1 MKLVTSLLETLA
13 YFAKV
18 LSISSIFIGLST
30 REPIYG
36 FVFSLVLW
44 LLGYLLNKW
53 ELRIEAKR
61 LFPVKH
67 YDYIVLRVFGWIMLV
82 ATLFSLV
89 NPIHHADPT
98 STISQLIWSVYLIV
112 SGSNRKTMY
121 ADQKIAKENVNT
133 EKKIDVEL

>member
-18 LSISSIFIGLST
+18 LSISSVFIGLSIH
-30 REPIYG
+30 EPIFG

-44 LLGYLLNKW
+44 LLGYLLNKL

-67 YDYIVLRVFGWIMLV
+67 YDYIVLRVFGWIVLV
-82 ATLFSLV
+82 ATLISLV
-89 NPIHHADPT
+89 NPIYHADPT

-112 SGSNRKTMY
+112 SGGKRKTMY
-121 ADQKIAKENVNT
+121 ADQKNAQENVNT
-133 EKKIDVEL
+133 AKKIDVEL